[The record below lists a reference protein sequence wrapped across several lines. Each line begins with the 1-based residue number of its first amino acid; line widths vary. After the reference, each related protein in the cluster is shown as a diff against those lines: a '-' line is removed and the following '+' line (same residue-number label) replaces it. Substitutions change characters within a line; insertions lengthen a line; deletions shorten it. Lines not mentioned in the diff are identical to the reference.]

1 MAYMVS
7 LVTRYSVTSEE
18 DTVNMAFIRTRKL
31 KYDAENKIV
40 SGTAAII
47 ESHYI
52 SGNVK
57 NHSKQN
63 VREKLGK
70 VVEMYSKKCGLFLS
84 PTRGLVIYN
93 SETDEFS
100 DPVTRDAIPSVVE
113 TPEITARLFPDANV
127 HTVFGDAYLL
137 LEIMKKMGI
146 MDVFNNA
153 FTDKVFLQRLL
164 CHLLHGILKDGS
176 RITCDDFIA
185 KSFASYIARDI
196 PLDSLKSDTAFFTV
210 MGEDKT
216 KLAFFKSYIELM
228 RTSYPE
234 FGNACFVDST
244 PLPNDIDTPFS
255 ALCSHG
261 IATTAMQMR
270 LVLILDEASLR
281 PIWFDIIPGNVL
293 DINTLRYVTKDVEV
307 SLGIHLNG
315 FVLDAG
321 YASKALIQS
330 FDIQG
335 ADEDI
340 PEKKYLARMPAK
352 RGYPH
357 RTLYT
362 QMKDLFSKAKYDFI
376 REGHSYF
383 GKVKQIKIFDSDVYA
398 YVYLDHYNAL
408 KGYTDFV
415 SKNPEKFETLSNREK
430 DWHKVKF
437 GYFVLISNYRKTPE
451 AMLDDYF
458 SRTRIETTF
467 KTDKEYLKMLPLRK
481 WTNETIRGKLLAD
494 IIDSI
499 VRQTAHELGKGI
511 IYSMSSMIGKTQS
524 LMCCMDSSDNTVY
537 IDTPNKQVKEYYA
550 GYGISI
556 PEQLNLVDYAAELLL
571 E

>member
-1 MAYMVS
+1 
-7 LVTRYSVTSEE
+7 
-18 DTVNMAFIRTRKL
+18 MAFIRTRKL
-31 KYDAENKIV
+31 KYDADNRIV
-40 SGTAAII
+40 SGTAAIL

-52 SGNVK
+52 AGNVK
-57 NHSKQN
+57 NHSRQV

-70 VVEMYSKKCGLFLS
+70 VVEMYSSKCGLFLS
-84 PTRGLVIYN
+84 PTRGLVIYDAN
-93 SETDEFS
+93 TDTFS
-100 DPVTRDAIPSVVE
+100 DPLTREEIPSVVE
-113 TPEITARLFPDANV
+113 APNVRERLFPAANV

-137 LEIMKKMGI
+137 LEIMKKTGI
-146 MDVFNNA
+146 MDVLKGA
-153 FTDKVFLQRLL
+153 FTEKVFLQRFL

-196 PLDSLKSDTAFFTV
+196 PLDSLKSDTAFFTI

-216 KLAFFKSYIELM
+216 KLAFFKCYIELM
-228 RTSYPE
+228 RSEYPD

-261 IATTAMQMR
+261 IAATAMQMR
-270 LVLILDEASLR
+270 LILILDEITLR

-293 DINTLRYVTKDVEV
+293 DINTLRYVTKDVEI

-321 YASKALIQS
+321 YASRELVQS
-330 FDIQG
+330 FKIQG
-335 ADEDI
+335 VSDDI

-357 RTLYT
+357 RALYT
-362 QMKDLFSKAKYDFI
+362 QMKDLFPKAKYDFI

-383 GKVKQIKIFDSDVYA
+383 GKVKQVKIFDTDVYA
-398 YVYLDHYNAL
+398 YVYVDQYNAL

-415 SKNPEKFETLSNREK
+415 SKKPEKFEALSNREK
-430 DWHKVKF
+430 DWHKSKF
-437 GYFVLISNYRKTPE
+437 GYFVLISNYRKTPDK
-451 AMLDDYF
+451 MLDDYF

-481 WTNETIRGKLLAD
+481 WTDTTIRGKLLAD

-524 LMCCMDSSDNTVY
+524 LMCCMDSRNNTVY
-537 IDTPNKQVKEYYA
+537 VDTPNKQVKEYYK
-550 GYGISI
+550 GYGVSI
-556 PEQLNLVDYAAELLL
+556 PEQLNLSDYVADILG
-571 E
+571 

>member
-1 MAYMVS
+1 
-7 LVTRYSVTSEE
+7 
-18 DTVNMAFIRTRKL
+18 MAFIRTRKL
-31 KYDAENKIV
+31 KYDAENRIV
-40 SGTAAII
+40 SGTAAIV

-52 SGNVK
+52 PGNVK
-57 NHSKQN
+57 NHSKQD

-100 DPVTRDAIPSVVE
+100 DPVTRDEIPSVAE
-113 TPEITARLFPDANV
+113 TPDVTERLFPDANV

-137 LEIMKKMGI
+137 LEIMKKTGI
-146 MDVFNNA
+146 IDVFIDA
-153 FTDKVFLQRLL
+153 FADKVFLQRFL

-196 PLDSLKSDTAFFTV
+196 PLDSLKSDTVFFTI

-228 RTSYPE
+228 RSNHPD

-261 IATTAMQMR
+261 IAATAMQMR

-321 YASKALIQS
+321 YASKDLIQS
-330 FDIQG
+330 FEFQG

-383 GKVKQIKIFDSDVYA
+383 GKVKQVKIFGSDVYA
-398 YVYLDHYNAL
+398 YVYVDHYNAL

-415 SKNPEKFETLSNREK
+415 SKNPEKFESLSNREK

-451 AMLDDYF
+451 DMLDDYF

-481 WTNETIRGKLLAD
+481 WTDITIRGKLLAD

-550 GYGISI
+550 GYGIPI
-556 PEQLNLVDYAAELLL
+556 PEQLDLTDYAAGILS
-571 E
+571 

>member
-1 MAYMVS
+1 
-7 LVTRYSVTSEE
+7 
-18 DTVNMAFIRTRKL
+18 MAFIRPRKL
-31 KYDAENKIV
+31 KYDSENRIV

-47 ESHYI
+47 ETHYI
-52 SGNVK
+52 PGNVK
-57 NHSKQN
+57 NHSKQV

-70 VVEMYSKKCGLFLS
+70 VIEMYSPQCGLFLS
-84 PTRGLVIYN
+84 PTRGLVVYN
-93 SETDEFS
+93 SITDEFS
-100 DPVTRDAIPSVVE
+100 DPVTRDEVPEIVE
-113 TPEITARLFPDANV
+113 TPKVSERLFPEANV

-137 LEIMKKMGI
+137 LEIMKKTGI
-146 MDVFNNA
+146 MDVLNDTFA
-153 FTDKVFLQRLL
+153 DKVFLQRFL
-164 CHLLHGILKDGS
+164 CHMLHGILKDGS

-196 PLDSLKSDTAFFTV
+196 PLESLKSDTTFFTI

-228 RTSYPE
+228 RTKYPD

-244 PLPNDIDTPFS
+244 PLPNDIDSPFS

-261 IATTAMQMR
+261 VTATSMQMR
-270 LVLILDEASLR
+270 LVLVLDETSLR
-281 PIWFDIIPGNVL
+281 PIWFDVIPGNVL
-293 DINTLRYVTKDVEV
+293 DVNTLRYVTKDIEV

-321 YASKALIQS
+321 YASKELIQS
-330 FDIQG
+330 FEIQG

-340 PEKKYLARMPAK
+340 PERKYLVRMPAK

-357 RTLYT
+357 RSLYT
-362 QMKDLFSKAKYDFI
+362 QMKELFSKAKYDFI

-383 GKVKQIKIFDSDVYA
+383 GKVKQVKIFNTDVYA
-398 YVYLDHYNAL
+398 YVYVDHYNAL

-415 SKNPEKFETLSNREK
+415 SKNPEKFEALSNREK

-437 GYFVLISNYRKTPE
+437 GYFVLISNYLKTP
-451 AMLDDYF
+451 ADMLDDYF

-467 KTDKEYLKMLPLRK
+467 KTDKEYLKLLPLRK
-481 WTNETIRGKLLAD
+481 WTDPTVRGKLLTD
-494 IIDSI
+494 VIDSI
-499 VRQTAHELGKGI
+499 IRQTAHELGKGI
-511 IYSMSSMIGKTQS
+511 IYSMSSMIGRTQS

-537 IDTPNKQVKEYYA
+537 IDTPNKQVKEYYS
-550 GYGISI
+550 GYGVLI
-556 PEQLNLVDYAAELLL
+556 PKQLSLTDYVARILTG
-571 E
+571 

>member
-1 MAYMVS
+1 
-7 LVTRYSVTSEE
+7 
-18 DTVNMAFIRTRKL
+18 MAFIRTRKL

-52 SGNVK
+52 AGNVT
-57 NHSKQN
+57 NHSKQK

-70 VVEMYSKKCGLFLS
+70 VIEMYSNKCGLFLS

-100 DPVTRDAIPSVVE
+100 DPITREEIKSVVE
-113 TPEITARLFPDANV
+113 MPQVTERLFPEANV
-127 HTVFGDAYLL
+127 HTIFGDTYLL
-137 LEIMKKMGI
+137 LEIMKKTGI
-146 MDVFNNA
+146 MDVLNKTFA
-153 FTDKVFLQRLL
+153 DKVFLQRFL
-164 CHLLHGILKDGS
+164 CHLLHGILRDGS

-185 KSFASYIARDI
+185 KSFASYIARDV
-196 PLDSLKSDTAFFTV
+196 PLDSLKSDTAFFAA

-216 KLAFFKSYIELM
+216 KLDFFKSYIELM
-228 RTSYPE
+228 RSKYPD

-261 IATTAMQMR
+261 IASTAMQMR
-270 LVLILDEASLR
+270 LIMILDESSLR

-321 YASKALIQS
+321 YASKELIQS

-335 ADEDI
+335 NDEAI

-357 RTLYT
+357 RNLYT

-383 GKVKQIKIFDSDVYA
+383 GKVKQVRIFGSDVYA
-398 YVYLDHYNAL
+398 YVYVDHYNAL

-415 SKNPEKFETLSNREK
+415 SKNSEKFEELSNREK
-430 DWHKVKF
+430 DWYKVKF
-437 GYFVLISNYRKTPE
+437 GYFVLISNYRKTPAE
-451 AMLDDYF
+451 MLDDYF
-458 SRTRIETTF
+458 SRTRIETAF

-481 WTNETIRGKLLAD
+481 WNDNTIRGKLLSD
-494 IIDSI
+494 VIDSI
-499 VRQTAHELGKGI
+499 IRQTAHELGKGI

-524 LMCCMDSSDNTVY
+524 LMCCMDSAHGTVY
-537 IDTPNKQVKEYYA
+537 IDTPNKQVKEYYK
-550 GYGISI
+550 GYGIAI
-556 PEQLNLVDYAAELLL
+556 PEQLNLASYVAGILA
-571 E
+571 